1 VAEKVSFFGE
11 IINFNNMKKILLIIF
26 VLSFTIC
33 FSQNLYKPYK
43 LSQIQLMSINEGLDY
58 VQKYADSLN
67 AFKCYGC
74 KIIPDFFY
82 DFDFDKKM
90 VIG

>member
-67 AFKCYGC
+67 VM
-74 KIIPDFFY
+74 D
-82 DFDFDKKM
+82 
-90 VIG
+90 VR